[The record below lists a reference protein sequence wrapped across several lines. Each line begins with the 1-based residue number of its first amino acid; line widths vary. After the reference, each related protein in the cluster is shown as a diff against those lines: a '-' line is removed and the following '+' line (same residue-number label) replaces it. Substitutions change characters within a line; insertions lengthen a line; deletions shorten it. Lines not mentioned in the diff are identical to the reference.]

1 VQASR
6 GLVAAD
12 KLRICACMLQ
22 ELLRPGLEVIVHDSS
37 SQQDTT
43 QPSRQALELGQV
55 LTIAE
60 AATPSRVLA
69 AASKAALVSLSHE
82 QLVAAF
88 DRVSA
93 GMDSWQ
99 QLAPV
104 IEEPPEELWD
114 RQGDGQSSGGLQGK
128 EEAAAGPA
136 DDEPIEDRTFLTGRC
151 LAEVL
156 PCVIYLC
163 IVPVQH
169 CQPGPGCC
177 CQTGRSAAHSLP
189 GI

>member
-1 VQASR
+1 
-6 GLVAAD
+6 
-12 KLRICACMLQ
+12 ML
-22 ELLRPGLEVIVHDSS
+22 DSS
-37 SQQDTT
+37 SQQDTV

-55 LTIAE
+55 LKIAE
-60 AATPSRVLA
+60 AATPSKVLA

-114 RQGDGQSSGGLQGK
+114 RQGEAQNSAGLQGRGQ
-128 EEAAAGPA
+128 AAAPV

-151 LAEVL
+151 LWRSSMSHLQGPLGAL
-156 PCVIYLC
+156 P
-163 IVPVQH
+163 
-169 CQPGPGCC
+169 
-177 CQTGRSAAHSLP
+177 A
-189 GI
+189 